1 VQTLTEEQV
10 RVLVVQTA
18 FLGDIILT
26 TPLLSA
32 LKAAIPNSRLAL
44 LTTPVGKAALAGL
57 PGLDEIICYDK
68 AGSEKGVSA
77 FLRKAREIRGRKFDV
92 ALSAHRSV
100 RTALLLSLSR
110 IPVLVGFRQASLSRI
125 YHFRIEREQGLHE
138 VERNLKLL
146 EPVAEPPADFEPRV
160 RLPAPADFEL
170 GKFGIEP
177 ETRPIVGLA
186 PGSAWATKRWPAE
199 RYAELAGLL
208 QKEMAAAIVLLGDEK
223 DQAVCG
229 EVEQRAEG
237 KVINLCGKT
246 SLSDLFGV
254 ISRLDLLV
262 SNDSA
267 PVHMASAFSVP
278 SVVIFGPT
286 APEFGFGPWKNTHRI
301 VSKVLACRPCHHHGP
316 RQCPEKH
323 FACMNEL
330 GAEEVLAAAGALLGE
345 RASGGG

>member
-1 VQTLTEEQV
+1 MTEEQV
-10 RVLVVQTA
+10 RILVVQTA
-18 FLGDIILT
+18 FLGDIILA

-32 LKAAIPNSRLAL
+32 IKAAMPNSHLAL
-44 LTTPVGKAALAGL
+44 LTTPAGKAALSGL

-68 AGSEKGVSA
+68 AGSEKGA
-77 FLRKAREIRGRKFDV
+77 AALFRKAREIREKKFDV
-92 ALSAHRSV
+92 ALSAHRSY
-100 RTALLLSLSR
+100 RSALLLAFSR

-146 EPVAEPPADFEPRV
+146 GPVAELPADFEPRV
-160 RLPAPADFEL
+160 RLPAPADFEF
-170 GKFGIEP
+170 GKFGINP
-177 ETRPIVGLA
+177 EAHPRVGLA

-199 RYAELAGLL
+199 RYAELAGRL
-208 QKEMAAAIVLLGDEK
+208 QKEMGATVVLLGDEK
-223 DQAVCG
+223 DQAVCA
-229 EVEQRAEG
+229 EVEQRAG
-237 KVINLCGKT
+237 VKVINLCGKT
-246 SLSDLFGV
+246 SLSDLFGI

-267 PVHMASAFSVP
+267 PVHVASAFAIP

-286 APEFGFGPWKNTHRI
+286 TPEFGFGPWKNPHRI
-301 VSKVLACRPCHHHGP
+301 VSKPLACRPCHHHGP

-323 FACMNEL
+323 FACMNEI
-330 GAEEVLAAAGALLGE
+330 GAEEVLSAARALLRE